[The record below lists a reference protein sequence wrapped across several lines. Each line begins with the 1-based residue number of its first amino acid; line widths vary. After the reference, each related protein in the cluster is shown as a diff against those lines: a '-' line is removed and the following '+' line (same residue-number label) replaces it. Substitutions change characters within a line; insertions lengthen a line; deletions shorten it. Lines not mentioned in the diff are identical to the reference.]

1 MPLPAV
7 NHAAPSLVGLTPEV
21 ITVSALLSM
30 PAVWTAVVERELP
43 AGILLERFLIVL
55 LTCAMLT
62 ELIRR
67 LGEGGALGPAPAD
80 ADSRTSTSSRT
91 TASATSL
98 YDARVDYDDF
108 GGGFQEYDAPLALD
122 GSSAL
127 DAPSTGD
134 LEPLGDLD
142 AGLADFGSI
151 DDLGEL
157 APLDL
162 NADPFADPV

>member
-7 NHAAPSLVGLTPEV
+7 NHAAPSVVGLTPEV

-67 LGEGGALGPAPAD
+67 LGEGGALGPAPLDDDIRNSTA
-80 ADSRTSTSSRT
+80 SRTAAT
-91 TASATSL
+91 ATSP

-122 GSSAL
+122 GSSPL

-134 LEPLGDLD
+134 LDPLGDLD
-142 AGLADFGSI
+142 AGLADFGSM